1 MTHHTQLRS
10 KPLQIWDSKGACV
23 VWATRPVAF
32 VHPNHST
39 RPIPTPP
46 HTVQNGQIQRITDED
61 IQSSVLEIVGTNV
74 STNYI
79 HCPGDP
85 KKTLGI
91 RLPYLVLILKNVC
104 GRLRGRRNGVID
116 C

>member
-1 MTHHTQLRS
+1 MGR
-10 KPLQIWDSKGACV
+10 
-23 VWATRPVAF
+23 RPTAF
-32 VHPNHST
+32 VHPTH
-39 RPIPTPP
+39 PPALAHPP

-91 RLPYLVLILKNVC
+91 RLPYLVLILKNVR
-104 GRLRGRRNGVID
+104 RLHAVPCVRGRWNRVTD